1 MSAQVATRREA
12 PNVVAAAVGFVGRA
26 RVPAAGLT
34 IIAAPG
40 GDVLRTTRP
49 TGGVKKRRARKVRAD
64 SLGREAFRKGRIPV
78 LAIAAGWP
86 DVAVAMLGMGAIH
99 SENEP
104 TSHERTLVGREDVAR
119 AGRDSETTERVAHRG
134 RAAGSRNGHKT
145 VTSSRAA
152 NNAGKRELT
161 SPTCPTKFRR
171 ASWIRRFVVICTVW
185 TKATP
190 KRLRGIW

>member
-1 MSAQVATRREA
+1 MMIGNLSGATVLCVGEAVLTSAKVATTREA
-12 PNVVAAAVGFVGRA
+12 PNVVAAAMDFVARM
-26 RVPAAGLT
+26 RVPAAGVT
-34 IIAAPG
+34 IIAVPG

-49 TGGVKKRRARKVRAD
+49 TGGVKKRRARKIRAE
-64 SLGREAFRKGRIPV
+64 SLGGVAFRKGRIPV
-78 LAIAAGWP
+78 
-86 DVAVAMLGMGAIH
+86 
-99 SENEP
+99 
-104 TSHERTLVGREDVAR
+104 LVGREDVAR
-119 AGRDSETTERVAHRG
+119 AGRDSETTERVAHRE
-134 RAAGSRNGHKT
+134 RAAGSRNGNKT

-190 KRLRGIW
+190 KRLRGI